1 MGMNENPRIPNK
13 NKRNENPDDYNT
25 IDDVDDY
32 LRTVAAADS
41 FRIMGFNGNG
51 G

>member
-1 MGMNENPRIPNK
+1 METPRIPNNK
-13 NKRNENPDDYNT
+13 NRRDDNPERYNT